1 MINQSIYQAAQISNG
16 NYIKSNTETQ
26 ITYVKEEK
34 NDEKKN
40 CSLKSPHQLEFR
52 MNRLK

>member
-34 NDEKKN
+34 NDEKKK
-40 CSLKSPHQLEFR
+40 LFTEITTPTGI
-52 MNRLK
+52 